1 MNSAARSP
9 SVAARSPSA
18 AARSPSARTRL
29 DYDERRRQILDCAA
43 ALLAERPYGEVALED
58 VARAAGV
65 TRGLLHH
72 YFGTKRDLYLE
83 LTKDMLRAIPVQV
96 PECALAT
103 TPEERLSDSVD
114 RWLEAIWRNRKMWLA
129 TVGGA
134 GLGRDPEAERIWDR
148 ARDISVD
155 SMIGVLGLASP
166 GEASLALR
174 GLLRSYGAFAEN
186 ATREWL
192 AHNRFTRQQ
201 MHTML
206 TETLLRLVDDVLPAM
221 EHRAND
227 SR

>member
-1 MNSAARSP
+1 MSSAARS
-9 SVAARSPSA
+9 S
-18 AARSPSARTRL
+18 SARTRL
-29 DYDERRRQILDCAA
+29 DHGERRRQILDCAA
-43 ALLAERPYGEVALED
+43 RLLAERPYGEVAMED

-72 YFGTKRDLYLE
+72 YFGTKRDLYLA

-96 PECALAT
+96 PELVQGV

-114 RWLEAIWRNRKMWLA
+114 RWLEAIWQNRKMWLA

-155 SMIGVLGLASP
+155 SIIGVLGLGRAAQASP
-166 GEASLALR
+166 ALR
-174 GLLRSYGAFAEN
+174 GLLRSYGAFAEV

-192 AHNRFTRQQ
+192 AHERFTRRQ

-206 TETLLRLVDDVLPAM
+206 TETLLQLVREVLPAM
-221 EHRAND
+221 ERPP